1 MEFTISTN
9 QIIWFCSF
17 VAGLWGLWKIV
28 KEARKP
34 NDDLKAKVEKHDRLL
49 DKDNKRLEEIES
61 SNQMILKSL
70 LVIINHEITGNGVEK
85 MKTVRDSLEEYL
97 IKRYNSKWNKRGH
110 SHVKITP
117 SFIFLLNC
125 I

>member
-97 IKRYNSKWNKRGH
+97 IKR
-110 SHVKITP
+110 
-117 SFIFLLNC
+117 
-125 I
+125 